1 MRQVQA
7 HLQSLTPYS
16 QSRKHDAPKLDKET
30 ADAYDQRTWREK
42 CTVNK
47 DGIVVI
53 PAMALKFALPTAARK
68 LGRQIPGR
76 GKSTYTK
83 FFEADVIC
91 EADVPIGIRKDEV
104 PSITIQA
111 HAQGSRTDGKRVPRT
126 FPIIHEWTGVA
137 HFLITDDTITR
148 EIFEETLTA
157 AGLGVGIGRFRP
169 ENGGLNGRFKVDR
182 FVWK

>member
-53 PAMALKFALPTAARK
+53 PAMALKFALPTAAR
-68 LGRQIPGR
+68 
-76 GKSTYTK
+76 
-83 FFEADVIC
+83 
-91 EADVPIGIRKDEV
+91 
-104 PSITIQA
+104 
-111 HAQGSRTDGKRVPRT
+111 
-126 FPIIHEWTGVA
+126 
-137 HFLITDDTITR
+137 
-148 EIFEETLTA
+148 
-157 AGLGVGIGRFRP
+157 
-169 ENGGLNGRFKVDR
+169 
-182 FVWK
+182 